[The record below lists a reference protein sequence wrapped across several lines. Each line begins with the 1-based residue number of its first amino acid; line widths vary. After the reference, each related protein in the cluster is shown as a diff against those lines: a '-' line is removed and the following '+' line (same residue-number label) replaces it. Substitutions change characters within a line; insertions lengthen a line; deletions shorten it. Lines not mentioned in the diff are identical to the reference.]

1 MTNLFASS
9 RLLSVPSCRR
19 GVRPAGRG
27 RGGFFY
33 LDWFPMK
40 KFFLAFATVLALA
53 GTAPS
58 YAAPAAD
65 PQVTAAVKQMFEAMR
80 YRDIMTDMYKQMEA
94 SIPANIRKTT
104 TMAVNADARLDPAA
118 KKARLAEME
127 RRLPAAS
134 AAIRTL
140 FQDPAVTD
148 EILAAMV
155 PVYAR
160 HYTVEEIR
168 QLSAFYKTP
177 VGHKS
182 LVVMPQL
189 MAESM
194 AVSNQVLGPRLHKMM
209 QSLDKKQP

>member
-1 MTNLFASS
+1 
-9 RLLSVPSCRR
+9 
-19 GVRPAGRG
+19 
-27 RGGFFY
+27 
-33 LDWFPMK
+33 MK
-40 KFFLAFATVLALA
+40 KFLLAFATVLALA

-58 YAAPAAD
+58 YAAPAND

-80 YRDIMTDMYKQMEA
+80 YREIMTAMYKQMEA

-104 TMAVNADARLDPAA
+104 TAAVNADMHLDPAA

-127 RRLPAAS
+127 RRLPAVS
-134 AAIRTL
+134 AAVRTL
-140 FQDPAVTD
+140 FQDPTVTD
-148 EILAAMV
+148 DILEAMV

-160 HYTVEEIR
+160 HYTLDEVR

-209 QSLDKKQP
+209 QSLSKNNKP

>member
-1 MTNLFASS
+1 
-9 RLLSVPSCRR
+9 
-19 GVRPAGRG
+19 
-27 RGGFFY
+27 
-33 LDWFPMK
+33 MK
-40 KFFLAFATVLALA
+40 KFLLSFATVLALA

-58 YAAPAAD
+58 YAASAAD
-65 PQVTAAVKQMFEAMR
+65 PQVTAAVRQMFEAMR
-80 YRDIMTDMYKQMEA
+80 YREILAGMYKQMEA

-118 KKARLAEME
+118 KQARLAEME

-140 FQDPAVTD
+140 FQDPTLTD
-148 EILAAMV
+148 EILEAMV

-177 VGHKS
+177 IGHKS

-209 QSLDKKQP
+209 QSVGKNKP

>member
-182 LVVMPQL
+182 LVIMPQL